1 MSKLQE
7 TSVHSGI
14 ALTLSEA
21 TGERLQQNFSEHV
34 CCQPMLRP
42 ALCPPTLCC
51 ETLAPDDIQ
60 GNKSDIPGFNIGN
73 TKLINAV
80 WMAAPVHELFYGV
93 FFFRSQMMLL
103 PPESLCSVLS
113 LEANRIRFGSKAD
126 PGEL

>member
-1 MSKLQE
+1 M
-7 TSVHSGI
+7 HSGI

-93 FFFRSQMMLL
+93 FF
-103 PPESLCSVLS
+103 
-113 LEANRIRFGSKAD
+113 
-126 PGEL
+126 